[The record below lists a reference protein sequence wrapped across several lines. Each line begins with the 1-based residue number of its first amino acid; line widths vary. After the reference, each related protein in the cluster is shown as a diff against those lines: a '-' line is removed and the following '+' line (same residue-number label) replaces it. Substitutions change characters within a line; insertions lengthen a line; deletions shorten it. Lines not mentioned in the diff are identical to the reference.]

1 MTFDNLL
8 ILPLHAALYPDFAAH
23 MQRHVA
29 ESGRNGLHFMPF
41 LAQDP
46 DRPVGV
52 ALEKLQLGLHEKGWH
67 RCWVAMN
74 VHMDCIVGH
83 VDLKGSKLRT
93 GLHRCE
99 LGLGIEE
106 PWRGQGL
113 GGRLMDTAIAFARAE
128 PTLCWVDLG
137 TFAHNAPARALYLKK
152 GFLEVGC
159 IRDRFRLDGQSIDDV
174 QMTLSVRSPLSGDDI
189 AGT

>member
-1 MTFDNLL
+1 MTQDDLQ
-8 ILPLHAALYPDFAAH
+8 ILPLQPELYPAFKAH
-23 MQRHVA
+23 MERHVD
-29 ESGRNGLHFMPF
+29 ESGRHGIHFMPF

-52 ALEKLQLGLHEKGWH
+52 AADKLLLSLEEKGWH
-67 RCWVAMN
+67 RCWVVLN
-74 VHMDCIVGH
+74 TRMDCIVGH

-113 GGRLMDTAIAFARAE
+113 GSRLMDTAIAFARAE
-128 PTLCWVDLG
+128 PLLHWIDLN
-137 TFAHNAPARALYLKK
+137 TFATNTPARALYLRK
-152 GFLEVGC
+152 GFNEVGC
-159 IRDRFRLDGQSIDDV
+159 IKDRFRLEGQCIDDV
-174 QMTLSVRSPLSGDDI
+174 QMNLRVKDLPFTN
-189 AGT
+189 